1 MKYKVDYNRLN
12 TGNDERIVT
21 DESILPRSKLA
32 QNNELFEQLMDL
44 VNELQGDEA
53 EGVWNLL
60 MGLETN
66 KQIMQRI
73 ISIDDLEALFDIKQG
88 NFYKILYSLQI
99 IQSLISEY
107 KLKLNGQAI
116 LYIETM
122 NQDLP
127 NQIPASQHQ
136 AD

>member
-1 MKYKVDYNRLN
+1 MKNKVDYNRLN

-73 ISIDDLEALFDIKQG
+73 ISIDDLEALFDI
-88 NFYKILYSLQI
+88 
-99 IQSLISEY
+99 
-107 KLKLNGQAI
+107 
-116 LYIETM
+116 
-122 NQDLP
+122 
-127 NQIPASQHQ
+127 
-136 AD
+136 

>member
-1 MKYKVDYNRLN
+1 MDMKNKVDYNRLN

-127 NQIPASQHQ
+127 NQIPASQQ
-136 AD
+136 